1 MRPLQLKLKGI
12 NSYREEQVID
22 FETLTS
28 QGLFGIFGPTGSG
41 KSTILDA
48 MTLALYA
55 KLPRDTK
62 NFINTNETTASV
74 SFLFSITT
82 DRTRKYLL
90 RGRGKLLHPAQL
102 GLHPTVRRRRRPRWY
117 RRSSPHCA
125 LREAMR
131 GYTGQRHRPPMF
143 PDPSSG

>member
-62 NFINTNETTASV
+62 NFINTNETTASPFFFP
-74 SFLFSITT
+74 SRQTEQESILQSVLSATT
-82 DRTRKYLL
+82 ITHTL
-90 RGRGKLLHPAQL
+90 RLSAIRPA
-102 GLHPTVRRRRRPRWY
+102 
-117 RRSSPHCA
+117 A
-125 LREAMR
+125 
-131 GYTGQRHRPPMF
+131 
-143 PDPSSG
+143 

>member
-55 KLPRDTK
+55 KLPRDGK
-62 NFINTNETTASV
+62 KKGDRGSCFVRINKV
-74 SFLFSITT
+74 FRIT
-82 DRTRKYLL
+82 
-90 RGRGKLLHPAQL
+90 GQL
-102 GLHPTVRRRRRPRWY
+102 GI
-117 RRSSPHCA
+117 
-125 LREAMR
+125 
-131 GYTGQRHRPPMF
+131 
-143 PDPSSG
+143 

>member
-48 MTLALYA
+48 
-55 KLPRDTK
+55 
-62 NFINTNETTASV
+62 
-74 SFLFSITT
+74 
-82 DRTRKYLL
+82 
-90 RGRGKLLHPAQL
+90 
-102 GLHPTVRRRRRPRWY
+102 
-117 RRSSPHCA
+117 RSEEHTSE
-125 LREAMR
+125 LQSR
-131 GYTGQRHRPPMF
+131 
-143 PDPSSG
+143 

>member
-48 MTLALYA
+48 YPRLNMPSCPVIRKTLLIRT
-55 KLPRDTK
+55 KQLPLSPFFFPSRQTEQES
-62 NFINTNETTASV
+62 ILQSVLSATT
-74 SFLFSITT
+74 ITHT
-82 DRTRKYLL
+82 L
-90 RGRGKLLHPAQL
+90 RLSAIRPA
-102 GLHPTVRRRRRPRWY
+102 
-117 RRSSPHCA
+117 A
-125 LREAMR
+125 
-131 GYTGQRHRPPMF
+131 
-143 PDPSSG
+143 

>member
-48 MTLALYA
+48 MTLAI
-55 KLPRDTK
+55 R
-62 NFINTNETTASV
+62 
-74 SFLFSITT
+74 
-82 DRTRKYLL
+82 
-90 RGRGKLLHPAQL
+90 PA
-102 GLHPTVRRRRRPRWY
+102 
-117 RRSSPHCA
+117 A
-125 LREAMR
+125 
-131 GYTGQRHRPPMF
+131 
-143 PDPSSG
+143 

>member
-48 MTLALYA
+48 MTSPYIPSCPVIRKTLLIRT
-55 KLPRDTK
+55 KQLPLSPFFFPSRQTEQES
-62 NFINTNETTASV
+62 ILHSVLSATT
-74 SFLFSITT
+74 ITHT
-82 DRTRKYLL
+82 L
-90 RGRGKLLHPAQL
+90 RLSAIRPA
-102 GLHPTVRRRRRPRWY
+102 
-117 RRSSPHCA
+117 A
-125 LREAMR
+125 
-131 GYTGQRHRPPMF
+131 
-143 PDPSSG
+143 

>member
-28 QGLFGIFGPTGSG
+28 QDFSASLALPEAESL
-41 KSTILDA
+41 TILDA

-62 NFINTNETTASV
+62 NFINTNETTAICLLS
-74 SFLFSITT
+74 FSITT
-82 DRTRKYLL
+82 DRTRKYLAE
-90 RGRGKLLHPAQL
+90 RSFRYHNNTYTS
-102 GLHPTVRRRRRPRWY
+102 TVRNTTGRPDRLRW
-117 RRSSPHCA
+117 RK
-125 LREAMR
+125 
-131 GYTGQRHRPPMF
+131 
-143 PDPSSG
+143 

>member
-48 MTLALYA
+48 MTLALYS

-74 SFLFSITT
+74 SFLFPSRQTEQESILQSVLSATT
-82 DRTRKYLL
+82 ITHTL
-90 RGRGKLLHPAQL
+90 RLSAIRPA
-102 GLHPTVRRRRRPRWY
+102 
-117 RRSSPHCA
+117 A
-125 LREAMR
+125 
-131 GYTGQRHRPPMF
+131 
-143 PDPSSG
+143 